1 MENLKTP
8 AATVGKKDPG
18 RFPETEMA
26 LFNNLLK
33 PELAVGIAVG
43 AAAVALA
50 PVVLPAVATAARP
63 LARTA
68 IKAGI
73 ILFEQGREALAEG
86 GEFLDDLFAEARAE
100 LEQETLQREAT
111 IAATDTAKTTAA
123 AAAEKTS

>member
-1 MENLKTP
+1 
-8 AATVGKKDPG
+8 
-18 RFPETEMA
+18 MA

-73 ILFEQGREALAEG
+73 ILFEQGREAWAEG
-86 GEFLDDLFAEARAE
+86 DEFLDDLIAEARAE
-100 LEQETLQREAT
+100 LEQETLQDE
-111 IAATDTAKTTAA
+111 AA
-123 AAAEKTS
+123 AAAGDTRKKTAKRGGAEPVS